1 MRITTGLIAALALV
15 SGSAIAAEDTG
26 FYVGASVGQG
36 SFALNTSKVNRAIE
50 GAFADNDLQLDR
62 TSQNKDTK
70 ATTWQ
75 AILGYRLNPYI
86 AGEITYLDLSGP
98 TYRLSGD
105 ATFPPT
111 FRAPV
116 PVTTKSEWN
125 ATGVP
130 LSVLGIWP
138 ITDEW
143 EVFGRVGV
151 FIGDVDLKVAA
162 NADNGTA
169 NARSRASESATEFIG
184 GAGVNYNFMDV
195 WTARAEWQGMPSVGN
210 NQTGSTSWYQIAF
223 SVLYKF

>member
-36 SFALNTSKVNRAIE
+36 SFSLNTNKVNNAIE
-50 GAFADNDLQLDR
+50 GAFNDNNLALDA
-62 TSQNKDTK
+62 TGQNKDTK
-70 ATTWQ
+70 STTWQ
-75 AILGYRLNPYI
+75 AILGYRLNPYL
-86 AGEITYLDLSGP
+86 AGEITYLDLRGP
-98 TYRLSGD
+98 SYKLNGD

-111 FRAPV
+111 FIAPV
-116 PVTTKSEWN
+116 PVSTKADWS
-125 ATGVP
+125 ASGVP
-130 LSVLGIWP
+130 ISVLGIWP

-143 EVFGRVGV
+143 EIFGRVGV
-151 FIGDVDLKVAA
+151 FMGDVKVKVAV
-162 NADNGTA
+162 NADNGNA
-169 NARSRASESATEFIG
+169 NARARESDGSTEFIG

-210 NQTGSTSWYQIAF
+210 NQTGSTSWNQIAL

>member
-50 GAFADNDLQLDR
+50 GAFADNDLQLDQ

-111 FRAPV
+111 FIAAV

-151 FIGDVDLKVAA
+151 FIGDVDLQVAA

>member
-50 GAFADNDLQLDR
+50 GAFADNDLQLDQ

-111 FRAPV
+111 FIAPV
-116 PVTTKSEWN
+116 PVTTKAEWN
-125 ATGVP
+125 ASGVP

-151 FIGDVDLKVAA
+151 FMGDVTLKVAA
-162 NADNGTA
+162 NEDNGNA

>member
-50 GAFADNDLQLDR
+50 GAFEDNNLVLDQ

-70 ATTWQ
+70 STTWQ
-75 AILGYRLNPYI
+75 AILGYRLNPYL
-86 AGEITYLDLSGP
+86 AGEITYLDLRGP
-98 TYRLSGD
+98 SYRLSGD

-111 FRAPV
+111 FIAPV
-116 PVTTKSEWN
+116 PVTTKADWS
-125 ATGVP
+125 ASGVP

-151 FIGDVDLKVAA
+151 FIGDVTVKVAA
-162 NADNGTA
+162 NADNGNA
-169 NARSRASESATEFIG
+169 NARSRASESSTEFIG
-184 GAGVNYNFMDV
+184 GAGVDWKFMDAF
-195 WTARAEWQGMPSVGN
+195 TARAEWQGMPSVGN
-210 NQTGSTSWYQIAF
+210 NQTGSTSWNQIAL

>member
-111 FRAPV
+111 FIAAV

-195 WTARAEWQGMPSVGN
+195 WTARAEWQGMPSIGN
-210 NQTGSTSWYQIAF
+210 NQTGSTSWNQIAV